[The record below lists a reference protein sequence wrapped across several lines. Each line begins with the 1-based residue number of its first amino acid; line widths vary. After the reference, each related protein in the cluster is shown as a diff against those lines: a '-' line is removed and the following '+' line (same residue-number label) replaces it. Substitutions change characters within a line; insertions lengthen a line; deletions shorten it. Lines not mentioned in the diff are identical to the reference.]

1 MLSYFSIIRLF
12 GRLQSMLSY
21 FSIIRLFGGLHSMLS
36 GHVCTPDANRLEIGR
51 CEVAARQSSA

>member
-21 FSIIRLFGGLHSMLS
+21 FSIIRLFGG
-36 GHVCTPDANRLEIGR
+36 
-51 CEVAARQSSA
+51 